1 MATLTAKVGPK
12 YQLVIP
18 KQLRTAAKLK
28 IGDFLKA
35 ELRGD
40 GILLT
45 PLDLLERDLAAAE
58 ADVKAGRV
66 LGPFDSAREAIRA
79 LKAYGR
85 RRPHACSARRNIR

>member
-1 MATLTAKVGPK
+1 MATTTAKVGPK

-18 KQLRTAAKLK
+18 KQIRTATKLK

-40 GILLT
+40 SILLT
-45 PLDLLERDLAAAE
+45 PMALVERDLAAAE

-66 LGPFDSAREAIRA
+66 YGPFSSAKALVRSLHREAKK
-79 LKAYGR
+79 LKKR
-85 RRPHACSARRNIR
+85 

>member
-1 MATLTAKVGPK
+1 MATTTAKIGPK

-18 KQLRTAAKLK
+18 KQLRAAAKLK

-45 PLDLLERDLAAAE
+45 PMDLVERDLAAAE

-66 LGPFDSAREAIRA
+66 LGPFTSARQAVRA
-79 LKAYGR
+79 LKAFGR
-85 RRPHACSARRNIR
+85 RRPHARSDRRNVR

>member
-1 MATLTAKVGPK
+1 MATITAKVGPK

-28 IGDFLKA
+28 VGDFHKA
-35 ELRGD
+35 ELRGN

-45 PLDLLERDLAAAE
+45 PVDLLERDLAAAE

-66 LGPFDSAREAIRA
+66 YGPFSSAKAAIRSLHREAKR
-79 LKAYGR
+79 LKKR
-85 RRPHACSARRNIR
+85 

>member
-1 MATLTAKVGPK
+1 MSTITAKVGPK

-18 KQLRTAAKLK
+18 KQLRDAANLK

-45 PLDLLERDLAAAE
+45 PMALVERDLAAAE

-66 LGPFDSAREAIRA
+66 YGPFSSAKALVRSLHREAKK
-79 LKAYGR
+79 LKKR
-85 RRPHACSARRNIR
+85 

>member
-28 IGDFLKA
+28 VGDFLKA
-35 ELRGD
+35 ELRGN

-45 PLDLLERDLAAAE
+45 PMALLERDLAAAE

-66 LGPFDSAREAIRA
+66 YGPFSSAKALVRSLHREAKK
-79 LKAYGR
+79 LKKR
-85 RRPHACSARRNIR
+85 

>member
-66 LGPFDSAREAIRA
+66 YGPFSSAKAVVRSLHREAKK
-79 LKAYGR
+79 LKKR
-85 RRPHACSARRNIR
+85 

>member
-1 MATLTAKVGPK
+1 MATITAKVGPK

-18 KQLRTAAKLK
+18 KKLRTAAKLK

-66 LGPFDSAREAIRA
+66 LGPFDSAREAVRA

-85 RRPHACSARRNIR
+85 RRPHARSARRNVR

>member
-1 MATLTAKVGPK
+1 MATTTAKVGPK
-12 YQLVIP
+12 YQIVIP
-18 KQLRTAAKLK
+18 KQLRAAANLK

-45 PLDLLERDLAAAE
+45 PVALVERDLAAAE

-66 LGPFDSAREAIRA
+66 LGPFTSARQAVRA
-79 LKAYGR
+79 LKAFGQPR
-85 RRPHACSARRNIR
+85 AHARTDRRNVR

>member
-1 MATLTAKVGPK
+1 MVTTTAKIGPK

-18 KQLRTAAKLK
+18 KPLRTAANLK

-45 PLDLLERDLAAAE
+45 PMALVERDLAAAE

-66 LGPFDSAREAIRA
+66 YGPFSSAKALVRSLHREAKK
-79 LKAYGR
+79 LKKR
-85 RRPHACSARRNIR
+85 

>member
-1 MATLTAKVGPK
+1 MATITAKVGPK

-18 KQLRTAAKLK
+18 KQLRAAANLK

-35 ELRGD
+35 ELRGN

-45 PLDLLERDLAAAE
+45 PMALLERDLAAAE

-66 LGPFDSAREAIRA
+66 LGPFTTAREAVRA

-85 RRPHACSARRNIR
+85 RRPHARSDRRSVR

>member
-1 MATLTAKVGPK
+1 MATATAKAGPK
-12 YQLVIP
+12 YLLVIP

-28 IGDFLKA
+28 VGDFLRA

-45 PLDLLERDLAAAE
+45 PVDLLERDLAAAE

-66 LGPFDSAREAIRA
+66 LGPFTSARQAVRA
-79 LKAYGR
+79 LKAFGR
-85 RRPHACSARRNIR
+85 PPTHARTDRRNVR

>member
-1 MATLTAKVGPK
+1 MATITAKVGPK

-18 KQLRTAAKLK
+18 KKLRAAAKLK
-28 IGDFLKA
+28 VGDFLKA

-45 PLDLLERDLAAAE
+45 PVDLLERDLAAAE

-66 LGPFDSAREAIRA
+66 YGPFSSAKAVVRSLHREAKK
-79 LKAYGR
+79 LKKR
-85 RRPHACSARRNIR
+85 